1 MSARHSRWSDEPR
14 RDSAGQPIAVRF
26 GESDLEICKLLAPST
41 NCRAPWSY
49 QYLPSTYFPAI
60 LQRGGALKRRLDWLT
75 DEPNWYIQRPVQPRN
90 LSRELI
96 YALHKRGADELREAG
111 IEVPK
116 YRLRPIPHELMACLC
131 AASFEIGARVHD
143 LPITTH
149 EWPVGNL
156 RPDWLPFQIGPTLVL
171 LEADTGSETLYSK
184 EDATTISGKFEQY
197 LQLLT
202 DGMLRRTFRTKDIL
216 VLFVTT
222 RETRRDSMVEVLKK
236 VIDGLGLAHEYAA
249 HFGFSAI
256 KYDRFLNT
264 IPKPSDW
271 IVRSPHLR
279 AGFDPMS
286 FVAKTVHNSNGER
299 R

>member
-1 MSARHSRWSDEPR
+1 MARHSRWSDEPR
-14 RDSAGQPIAVRF
+14 RDEHGKPVPIRF
-26 GESDLEICKLLAPST
+26 HEADLDVCKLFAPGT
-41 NCRAPWSY
+41 NRYPWSY
-49 QYLPSTYFPAI
+49 QYLPTSYIIA
-60 LQRGGALKRRLDWLT
+60 LLRRGSNLKRRLDWLT
-75 DEPNWYIQRPVQPRN
+75 DEPNWFLQRPVQPRN

-116 YRLRPIPHELMACLC
+116 YRLRPLSHELMACLC
-131 AASFEIGARVHD
+131 AASFEIGARIHEM
-143 LPITTH
+143 PIKTH
-149 EWPVGNL
+149 EWPIGIL

-197 LQLLT
+197 LQLIQDET
-202 DGMLRRTFRTKDIL
+202 LRRTFKTKDVL

-222 RETRRDSMVEVLKK
+222 RQTRRDSMIEVLKK
-236 VIDGLGLAHEYAA
+236 VIDSLGLEHEYAA
-249 HFGFSAI
+249 HFAFSAI

-271 IVRSPHLR
+271 IVASDHAR
-279 AGFDPMS
+279 AGIGPVN
-286 FVAKTVHNSNGER
+286 FVAEIVHNSNRER